1 MVLPRLFNTA
11 LRSAF
16 TAAKRNVLLNR
27 GLASAAPVPG
37 KVRYVPEFKSSTELW
52 IGPSR
57 SRVLC
62 VAIGLKC
69 AAVAANGE

>member
-1 MVLPRLFNTA
+1 MVLPRLFNNA

-37 KVRYVPEFKSSTELW
+37 KVRYVNFIRETESKKEKW
-52 IGPSR
+52 S
-57 SRVLC
+57 
-62 VAIGLKC
+62 KKQ
-69 AAVAANGE
+69 